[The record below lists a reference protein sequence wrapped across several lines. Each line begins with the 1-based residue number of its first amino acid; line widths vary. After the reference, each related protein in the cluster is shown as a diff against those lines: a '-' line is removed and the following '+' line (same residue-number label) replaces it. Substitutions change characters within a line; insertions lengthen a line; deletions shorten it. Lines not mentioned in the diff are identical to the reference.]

1 MTKCPSLHL
10 EGGANSVSDELKLNE
25 VLDGAERQLNNPT
38 FSNTRVA

>member
-1 MTKCPSLHL
+1 MTKCPSLRV

-25 VLDGAERQLNNPT
+25 VFDGADRQLNNPI